1 MKRIVPLVSVSLLV
15 IAATACKQDLTV
27 ENLGNPDVARVFSSG
42 PSIEATIASSYQ
54 TVHNATSNQNLWPE
68 ALMHALEQYSSL
80 NNFNMGVRVA
90 IPRAPIVNSNGS
102 PSVFS
107 EFSSLSRESRLMVEA
122 LDALN
127 AYLKVPGQTLGTTA
141 QDLRARAFG
150 YFGAATSLGWL
161 AMIYDSAAV
170 VSPGMP
176 SDSIPPLSGAADV
189 VKVALAYLDSAYAY
203 ANNPAATGT
212 NGFPLPPSWMSTTNG
227 MTADDFVRLI
237 RSYRARFRAGLART
251 PAQRA
256 AVDWAKII
264 DDTENGIL
272 SDYMSNVGG
281 TTGWSIGDLSQI
293 YVDPGWGQI
302 SLMYLGMGDVSGG
315 YANFIA
321 TPLGSRNGYF
331 LVQTPDNRWPAGTTR
346 ADQQKAS
353 AQPSS
358 ASSKPYISNRAV
370 ADIPG
375 DGWGVSYYDFFRFKY
390 MRNAKNIGLY
400 PDFMKAE
407 NDLLAA
413 EAYLRTGNVAKA
425 AAKIDLT
432 RVPAG
437 LPALSGVITSASDPV
452 PGGANCVPQVPQPP
466 SFTTVACGTILE
478 AMKYEKRME
487 TALTSFGR
495 WWIDSRGWGDLIQNT
510 VLEYPVPYQE
520 MQARQ
525 KSSYNLGGGSGSSA
539 AKGTYGF

>member
-1 MKRIVPLVSVSLLV
+1 MKAIVPLASVSLLV

-27 ENLGNPDVARVFSSG
+27 ENLSNPDVARVFATG
-42 PSIEATIASSYQ
+42 PSIEATIASAYQ
-54 TVHNATSNQNLWPE
+54 TVHNSTSNQNLWPE

-102 PSVFS
+102 PSVFT
-107 EFSSLSRESRLMVEA
+107 EFSALSREARLAVEA

-127 AYLKVPGQTLGTTA
+127 AYLKVPGQTLGTPG
-141 QDLRARAFG
+141 QDARARAFG
-150 YFGAATSLGWL
+150 FFGAGASLGWL
-161 AMIYDSAAV
+161 GMIYDSAAV
-170 VSPGMP
+170 VGLGMP

-189 VKVALAYLDSAYAY
+189 VKAAIVMLDSAYAY
-203 ANNPAATGT
+203 ATSSAAAGSG
-212 NGFPLPPSWMSTTNG
+212 GFPLPTTWMSTTNA
-227 MTADDFVRLI
+227 MSAADFARLV
-237 RSYRARFRAGLART
+237 RSYRARFRAGVART

-256 AVDWAKII
+256 AVDWTKII
-264 DDTENGIL
+264 DDTENGIQA
-272 SDYMSNVGG
+272 DYLSNVGG

-293 YVDPGWGQI
+293 YVDPGWGQM
-302 SLMYLGMGDVSGG
+302 SLMYMGMADVSGG
-315 YANFIA
+315 YASFIA
-321 TPLGSRNGYF
+321 APIATRNGYF
-331 LVQTPDNRWPAGTTR
+331 LVSTPDKRWPAGATR
-346 ADQQKAS
+346 AAQQAAS
-353 AQPSS
+353 VQPTSV
-358 ASSKPYISNRAV
+358 ASKPYISNRNV

-375 DGWGVSYYDFFRFKY
+375 DGWGVSYYDFYRFKY
-390 MRNAKNIGLY
+390 MRNSSNIGLY

-413 EAYLRTGNVAKA
+413 EAYIRTGDIAKA

-437 LPALSGVITSASDPV
+437 LPALTGSVTSATQAV
-452 PGGANCVPQVPQPP
+452 PGGAQCVPQVPQAPG
-466 SFTTVACGTILE
+466 FNTVACGTIME
-478 AMKYEKRME
+478 AMKYEKRIE
-487 TALTSFGR
+487 TALSSFGR

-525 KSSYNLGGGSGSSA
+525 RPSYNLGGGSASSA
-539 AKGTYGF
+539 GKGTYGF